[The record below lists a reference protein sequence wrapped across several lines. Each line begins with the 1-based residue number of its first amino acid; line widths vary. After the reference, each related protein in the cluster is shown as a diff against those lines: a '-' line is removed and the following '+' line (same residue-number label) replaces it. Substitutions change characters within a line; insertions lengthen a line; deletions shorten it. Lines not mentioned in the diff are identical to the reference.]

1 MHFFGKDLPVFKA
14 ALHNH
19 STVSDG
25 QYAPQEIIKLYAD
38 NGFEVFAFT
47 DHKKTNP
54 INTYDSC
61 NMTLISGIELHPAG
75 PHGTIWHLLA
85 LDVPQDFPGE
95 FATAQA
101 AIDAVNSVNG
111 AIFCAHPA
119 WCGITSRDIAE
130 LNGLAGI
137 EVYNSSCRY
146 IGKEN
151 SETIWNEL
159 TDMHLIYPA
168 LAVDDTHTS
177 AELFGG
183 WTMIAAAD
191 RQPETIMQALK
202 TGSFYSTQ
210 GPEFTR
216 LSFQNGVFEAEF
228 SEVEE
233 AILIGEK
240 ATGYTLCQVDVP
252 ARGDYRLTTSMQQDI
267 SKRKLPDELR
277 FRCRI
282 KDVRGRYAWSPVFEY
297 CR

>member
-1 MHFFGKDLPVFKA
+1 
-14 ALHNH
+14 
-19 STVSDG
+19 
-25 QYAPQEIIKLYAD
+25 
-38 NGFEVFAFT
+38 
-47 DHKKTNP
+47 
-54 INTYDSC
+54 
-61 NMTLISGIELHPAG
+61 
-75 PHGTIWHLLA
+75 
-85 LDVPQDFPGE
+85 
-95 FATAQA
+95 
-101 AIDAVNSVNG
+101 
-111 AIFCAHPA
+111 
-119 WCGITSRDIAE
+119 
-130 LNGLAGI
+130 
-137 EVYNSSCRY
+137 
-146 IGKEN
+146 
-151 SETIWNEL
+151 
-159 TDMHLIYPA
+159 MHLIYPA

-202 TGSFYSTQ
+202 AGSFYSTQ

-282 KDVRGRYAWSPVFEY
+282 KDTRGRYAWSPVFEY